1 MVSNCEFGD
10 EAQEMLKILLA
21 REIYQ
26 SQEHTGYRCEA
37 QAECPNITNAHRST
51 QAAQANSLTF
61 YSVAEVPQI
70 RFVEKQFLK

>member
-26 SQEHTGYRCEA
+26 SQ
-37 QAECPNITNAHRST
+37 NIEVIGAKPRQNV
-51 QAAQANSLTF
+51 LT
-61 YSVAEVPQI
+61 SPMHIGALRLP
-70 RFVEKQFLK
+70 KPTA